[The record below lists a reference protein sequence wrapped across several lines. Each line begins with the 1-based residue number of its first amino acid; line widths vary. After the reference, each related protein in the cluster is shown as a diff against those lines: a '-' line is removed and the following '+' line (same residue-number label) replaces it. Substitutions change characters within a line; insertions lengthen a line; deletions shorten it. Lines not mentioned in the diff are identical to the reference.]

1 MMRIKTIILS
11 ASLIL
16 TLGACAQSGSTE
28 EGATAPLPPQKAQKE
43 LKEHPNTV
51 LLDVRTPREYNNGH
65 LKEARLMDF
74 YQEDFQKEL
83 EKLPKDKS
91 YLVYCHSGG
100 RSGKAVQMMRQ
111 MGFEKVYDLKGGVAA
126 WNQQDLPL
134 EKER

>member
-1 MMRIKTIILS
+1 M
-11 ASLIL
+11 
-16 TLGACAQSGSTE
+16 
-28 EGATAPLPPQKAQKE
+28 
-43 LKEHPNTV
+43 V

-65 LKEARLMDF
+65 LQEARLVDF
-74 YQEDFQKEL
+74 YQEDFQKEI

-126 WNQQDLPL
+126 WNEQGLPL
-134 EKER
+134 KKEP